1 MILIGTMNI
10 TRTVGTG
17 DFHCPTC
24 GAVREY
30 KLKSRRPFLTLYLIP
45 TIPIGGPEQFL
56 LCLGCRSHWDPAIVR
71 TGGHGPSEAGELQ
84 FGEEAL
90 RAALLVAQASELS
103 EEQIEVLIRIS
114 SRLLPEP
121 VSREDLGWLA
131 SSARQNGIRAADYVR
146 SVSPGWSS
154 EQRQFA
160 LQAMFVAATS
170 APQVESAQFQL
181 LASLRDIMDLS
192 DQEYEAAIE
201 AAIQWDVET
210 AAD

>member
-10 TRTVGTG
+10 TRTLGTG

-56 LCLGCRSHWDPAIVR
+56 LCLGCRSHWDPAIA
-71 TGGHGPSEAGELQ
+71 HGPTEAGELQ

-90 RAALLVAQASELS
+90 RAALLVAQAGEMS

-114 SRLLPEP
+114 SRVLPEP

-170 APQVESAQFQL
+170 NPQVEQTQFQL
-181 LASLRDIMDLS
+181 LASLRDIMNLT